1 MKNEIISP
9 MQDFVF
15 AEVFGNKR
23 NIGNTRAFLKTLL
36 DIPED
41 DYDNLTVETPT
52 LGRRFRKDKKG
63 IVDLKLSTKS
73 GRIIHIEMQVDKKTN
88 MRSRILYYA
97 ARLMADQLK
106 QGEDFNELHQV
117 ISIVICGHRLLG
129 EESSYINQYELRNRE
144 NRCFTDLLQVVILEL
159 PKLPKTEDSRLWP
172 WLCFFKCKRE
182 EELEMLSKKY
192 PDLEKPVQS
201 VKYMSLRETLR
212 YAKLRADIRSMDE
225 RTEKEQIKRDK
236 KQARIEGHAEG
247 HAEGHVEGRAEGR
260 AEGLAEGRVEG
271 QTESQLEIARRLK
284 EKGLPLAEIIEI
296 TGLNPELAEKL

>member
-52 LGRRFRKDKKG
+52 LGKRFRKDKKG

-73 GRIIHIEMQVDKKTN
+73 GRIIHIEIQGNKKTD
-88 MRSRILYYA
+88 MRSRILFYA
-97 ARLMADQLK
+97 AKLLWEQMK
-106 QGEDFNELHQV
+106 KGEAYEKLHQV
-117 ISIVICGHRLLG
+117 ISIIICDHRLL
-129 EESSYINQYELRNRE
+129 EEEQSYINVYELRNRE
-144 NRCFTDLLQVVILEL
+144 NRCFTDLLQVIILEL

-182 EELEMLSKKY
+182 EEYDMLAKKY
-192 PDLEKPVQS
+192 PELKKPVQS
-201 VKYMSLRETLR
+201 VKYMSLGENIRELMFRERLR
-212 YAKLRADIRSMDE
+212 KMDE
-225 RTEKEQIKRDK
+225 QIEK
-236 KQARIEGHAEG
+236 KQILLEKQQART
-247 HAEGHVEGRAEGR
+247 EGRA
-260 AEGLAEGRVEG
+260 EG